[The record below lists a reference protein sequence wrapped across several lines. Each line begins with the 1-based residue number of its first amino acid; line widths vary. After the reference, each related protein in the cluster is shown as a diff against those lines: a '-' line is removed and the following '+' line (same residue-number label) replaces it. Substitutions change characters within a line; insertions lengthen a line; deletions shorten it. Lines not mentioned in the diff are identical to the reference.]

1 MFRSSCKESF
11 MAAFTFFFHPM
22 SRAQIA
28 RWALHEVKADYE
40 PVRVEWNAKP
50 PELLAANP
58 MGKLPTVIHHD
69 GGHDHVVSEGAA
81 VCHYLAATHPEAG
94 LLPGEHEM
102 ADYFRWLFFAAGPLE
117 QAATVKMFQWTLPPE
132 QEMAAGFGNYDRAMG
147 ALDGWLSDHDYVC
160 GDRFTMAD
168 VYVGSQVDWGLIFKS
183 YPATASFTAYVER
196 IQARPAYQEAKA
208 IDNALIAEIQSNG

>member
-1 MFRSSCKESF
+1 

-28 RWALHEVKADYE
+28 RWALHEVKADYDA
-40 PVRVEWNAKP
+40 VQVDWGAKP
-50 PELLAANP
+50 AELLAANP
-58 MGKLPTVIHHD
+58 MGKLPTIIHHH

-81 VCHYLAATHPEAG
+81 VCHYLAATHPESD

-117 QAATVKMFQWTLPPE
+117 QAATVKMFGWELPVA

-147 ALDGWLSDHDYVC
+147 ALEAWLSEHDFVC
-160 GDRFTMAD
+160 GERFTMAD
-168 VYVGSQVDWGLIFKS
+168 VYVGSQVDWGLVFKS
-183 YPATASFTAYVER
+183 YPATASFTAYAER
-196 IQARPAYQEAKA
+196 VQARPAYQEAKA
-208 IDNALIAEIQSNG
+208 IDNKLIEEMRAHG